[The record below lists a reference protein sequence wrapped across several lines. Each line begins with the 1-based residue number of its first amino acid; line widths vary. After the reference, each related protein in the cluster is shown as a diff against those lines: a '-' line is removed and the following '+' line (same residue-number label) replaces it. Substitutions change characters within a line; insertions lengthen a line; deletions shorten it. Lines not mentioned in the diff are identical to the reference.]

1 VTGEL
6 RRPIRVAMLTSVH
19 PPLDTRIFHR
29 EAKAVAAAGCDVI
42 VIAPDA
48 PEGPVDGV
56 RFERIQSWGGRAGRP
71 LRWPVLFAKAVRAK
85 ADIYHFHDPELL
97 PWGLLLRLVTGRAV
111 IYDSHEYLRESITTK
126 YWIPEWL
133 RGPAARFA
141 ASVER
146 FVAKRISAVIVVTDD
161 MGDRFRDVQENVVTV
176 KNLPPMQTVPEPA
189 TREPIVVYAGLI
201 DRDRGLDILWET
213 AELVHARH
221 PEARFEFYGPIEWHG
236 LPDETVGR
244 SAEEWASVGVRLV
257 GRIPFDDVGPSIAR
271 GWIGWLP
278 LNPREPNFHLAW
290 PTKLVEY
297 MAAGLA
303 IVASDLPTQA
313 GVIRESETG
322 LVVGEFTAEAHAD
335 AICRLLEDEELR
347 KRFQANGKEAARVRY
362 TWETEGA
369 KLQTLYSKLGAEK
382 P

>member
-1 VTGEL
+1 MSDGL

-29 EAKAVAAAGCDVI
+29 EAKTAQAAGCDVI

-48 PEGPVDGV
+48 PDEPVDGV
-56 RFERIQSWGGRAGRP
+56 RFASVQSWGGRLGRP

-97 PWGLLLRLVTGRAV
+97 PWGLLLRLTTGREV
-111 IYDSHEYLRESITTK
+111 IYDSHEYLRESVSTK
-126 YWIPEWL
+126 FWIPARL
-133 RGPAARFA
+133 RGPLAAFAAR
-141 ASVER
+141 VER

-176 KNLPPMQTVPEPA
+176 KNLPPMQVVPEPA
-189 TREPIVVYAGLI
+189 ERGPIVMYAGLI
-201 DRDRGLDILWET
+201 DRDRGLDILWDT
-213 AELVHARH
+213 AQIVHARH
-221 PEARFEFYGPIEWHG
+221 SEARFEFYGTVEWHG
-236 LPDETVGR
+236 LPDETVQR
-244 SAEEWASVGVRLV
+244 SAESWASVGVRFM
-257 GRIPFDDVGPSIAR
+257 GRIPFDDVAPSIAR

-313 GVIRESETG
+313 QVVRESETG
-322 LVVGEFTAEAHAD
+322 LVVSEFSAEAHAE
-335 AICRLLEDEELR
+335 AICTMLDDESLR

-362 TWETEGA
+362 TWETEAA
-369 KLQTLYSKLGAEK
+369 KLQTLYRKLGGEK
-382 P
+382 A